1 MNAGEN
7 LTIAMLLATP
17 GTDWG
22 GMEKH
27 TVELAD
33 ALAHRGH
40 IVHLIAHP
48 TYEHQIG
55 GAIQFHP
62 LPVHLG
68 RRNPIL
74 QWKLRRTLRRIG
86 PDIGH
91 GHGNKAIDLL
101 GRTKLEITKVGT
113 VHGIKKHHNGL
124 AKMDAVICISKAVM
138 ATLDHPRKILIY
150 HGSAHKSELETASH
164 LSSPGNPSA
173 IQAVAI
179 GRLEAVKGFDALIS
193 AWAKLNN
200 PPKLAILGEG
210 SQRSVLEKQIANAGL
225 SSRIFLPGFQQD
237 VGEWLKH
244 ADVCVISSHREGLS
258 YVLIEALQAGCP
270 VLSTPIA
277 GAQELLP
284 SAALAENS
292 SPEAIYQL
300 LNTHL
305 PALEKLRLKEQYA
318 VAYARTELT
327 IEAMVARTEEV
338 YLKLAA
344 MEPNQ

>member
-74 QWKLRRTLRRIG
+74 QWKLRRTLQRIR

-101 GRTKLEITKVGT
+101 GKTKLEIKTVGT

-124 AKMDAVICISKAVM
+124 ARMDAIICISKAVM
-138 ATLDHPRKILIY
+138 ATIDHPRKILIY
-150 HGSAHKSELETASH
+150 HGSAHQSELQTASH
-164 LSSPGNPSA
+164 LSSPGNQNA
-173 IQAVAI
+173 IHAVAI

-200 PPKLAILGEG
+200 HSKLTILGEG
-210 SQRSVLEKQIANAGL
+210 SQRSVLEKQVANAGL
-225 SSRIFLPGFQQD
+225 SSRISLPGFQQNIGD
-237 VGEWLKH
+237 WLRH

-284 SAALAENS
+284 AAALAGNS
-292 SPEAIYQL
+292 SPEAIYEL
-300 LNTHL
+300 LNTQL
-305 PALEKLRLKEQYA
+305 PALDKLRETEQSA
-318 VAYARTELT
+318 MEYARAELT
-327 IEAMVARTEEV
+327 IEGMVSRTEEV
-338 YLKLAA
+338 YFSLGATLTH
-344 MEPNQ
+344 Q